1 MVSLMSPV
9 YIPFRAVTNNI
20 SSDISKGL
28 SGARGSVRRDG
39 ENLGRAFSDGFN
51 RGVDTNAFRRVANG
65 IRSMVPE
72 ADQARRSFSTLIRT
86 SYTLGTALTA
96 VVGGVS
102 SVVSSLGALIGAA
115 GGAASTVAVLGNGLF
130 ALGAGMVASRLA
142 LGGVGKALQ
151 QLNQQTAR
159 SASAGTQTALSAVRD
174 SQAREAA
181 AERIADA
188 ERSLARLIEDNR
200 DRLTDANRAVAEA
213 QIDLNNAVRAGREEI
228 QQLGFDA
235 EDAALSEQ
243 RASIN
248 LEKARE
254 ALAKAQDLPP
264 NSRARREA
272 ELAYAEAELNYRK
285 SKDANADLTKE
296 QERLAKSG
304 VNGLASVI
312 AARNKVAEAEANK
325 AEVVKDALE
334 SEADAVRDVAK
345 ARKDA
350 ANVDDRQDAAGGGV
364 GAAAAAGKAWDD
376 GLNDA
381 QRKFVRFLNGL
392 RPQMEALSE
401 IAAKAFLPKL
411 QTAIETLM
419 EKAYPVIAVG
429 IGQVADAMGDAAI
442 ILAGFITTGANLDK
456 LSVLFAASA
465 PLIKTFANI
474 FGNLYDIL
482 LSIFVATAPM
492 AQQFFDFINKSL
504 GKFAGYLNSIEGKN
518 AMADFFAK
526 ASFTAQLFG
535 DIFGNVMQGIGG
547 IIQANIGDGTGGQ
560 ILLDYFKTATEN
572 WGTGGMNDFF
582 INVANNAT
590 KVFDVLGELMGILG
604 RVGENQNLGKAFEVL
619 LEGAPALENILQTTV
634 DAAPQLAELIVT
646 ITEIVSALAD
656 TGAMQVFFET
666 LNNILT
672 PILDFVKDPANK
684 EFLDFWGRIF
694 AMFSAVGLV
703 AGLLGT
709 GLKIV
714 AGSVL
719 GIISPI
725 ATLVGLGGELQGAL
739 FGVKPGKLKTGME
752 ELSDKFKTTGNSK
765 DDFIKNLGLLDKKLE
780 VSKGKPG
787 LLTGTMASLGGM
799 FGKVGGGMATAGTA
813 IGGAMSA
820 AGRGV
825 AIFGKA
831 LLGIMLGPVGIVIG
845 VIAALVGLFMLL
857 YNTNDQFKKDMDR
870 IWAELSA
877 VFEESLQ
884 QIMDALMPLIPVF
897 TQIIDALVPVFTQ
910 IIEAIVPV
918 VTMIIES
925 LVPVFVTLVD
935 AIAPLITMVAEA
947 LVPVIQML
955 ADVLGFIIP
964 IIVQVLTVIITVLAE
979 ILKVVIKVITAVIV
993 WIIEA
998 ITNFGT
1004 NWDNFWAGV
1013 GQFFADVWN
1022 GLVSIVTTVWEA
1034 IVAAIDAAW
1043 QWINTYIFQP
1053 IAAAMQFIGEVF
1065 NNVGIFIGDVWKN
1078 IQNAIDTVWK
1088 WIDRNIFAPIRD
1100 AMDLVGLAFRYAGA
1114 VMQKAWTDLQT
1125 ALNEVWKWIDTNVFN
1140 PIKTAVDL
1148 VQQAFENVAE
1158 GIAVAWDGIKK
1169 AAAAPINFVIDTVY
1183 NNGLRSFWND
1193 IAGNFGMNDLKLP
1206 KVPTIAFASGGV
1218 MPGYSPG
1225 RDIHKFYSPTGGFL
1239 HLSGGEAIMRPEW
1252 TRKVGGP
1259 AAVARM
1265 NAAARNGQAFANGG
1279 VFNGPRVQRFAKG
1292 GTVDFGGDFLDGLG
1306 DIIAA
1311 IGDFFV
1317 DPMGAVKKHLIDG
1330 MIKPLMSGAGD
1341 NVFTNLVGGVPV
1353 KIAETIGKAF
1363 TDFFGGSG
1371 GAGLGTE
1378 GMGWEAMSKL
1388 VTSTIPG
1395 TRITSAYRPGSIT
1408 VNGGKSYHGS
1418 GRAVDVVPATM
1429 DTFNKML
1436 ALFPNAKEL
1445 IFSPAGARQL
1455 LNGKPHMWGGK
1466 VRDTHWDH
1474 VHAAMAKGG
1483 TVFPS
1488 NDGTIVQVAEAGRA
1502 ERIEPLDENGI
1513 SERDKA
1519 WAELFTQG
1527 MRGEVTINVYQLPG
1541 EDAEAF
1547 AQRVSRI
1554 ISRDMRMGAEV

>member
-350 ANVDDRQDAAGGGV
+350 ANVDDRQDAAGGGAA
-364 GAAAAAGKAWDD
+364 AAAAAGKAWDD
-376 GLNDA
+376 GLNNA
-381 QRKFVRFLNGL
+381 QREFVQFLNSL

-401 IAAKAFLPKL
+401 IAANAFLPKL
-411 QTAIETLM
+411 TDAIKILM

-442 ILAGFITTGANLDK
+442 ILAQFITTTGNLDK
-456 LSVLFAASA
+456 LSSLFATSA
-465 PLIKTFANI
+465 PLIRTFANI
-474 FGNLYDIL
+474 AGNLYDIL

-492 AQQFFDFINKSL
+492 AQQFFDFINNSL
-504 GKFAGYLNSIEGKN
+504 GTFAGYLNSFEGKN

-619 LEGAPALENILQTTV
+619 LQGAPALENILQTTV
-634 DAAPQLAELIVT
+634 DAAPQLADLVVT
-646 ITEIVSALAD
+646 ITEIVSALSD

-672 PILDFVKDPANK
+672 PILDFVRDPANK

-694 AMFSAVGLV
+694 AMFSAVGFV
-703 AGLLGT
+703 GGLLGT
-709 GLKIV
+709 GLKII
-714 AGSVL
+714 AGSVAGL
-719 GIISPI
+719 ISPI
-725 ATLVGLGGELQGAL
+725 AATVGVGTKLVGKFSDFNNLRGAT
-739 FGVKPGKLKTGME
+739 VTTVNEVTGKLTVMG
-752 ELSDKFKTTGNSK
+752 TAARVATGNT
-765 DDFIKNLGLLDKKLE
+765 LGMSRAFEIMGAPARGFQTAMTGIGTALG
-780 VSKGKPG
+780 VAGKGVAG
-787 LLTGTMASLGGM
+787 FGRSLLT
-799 FGKVGGGMATAGTA
+799 
-813 IGGAMSA
+813 
-820 AGRGV
+820 
-825 AIFGKA
+825 
-831 LLGIMLGPVGIVIG
+831 IMLGPVGIVIG
-845 VIAALVGLFMLL
+845 VIAALVGLFVAL

-884 QIMDALMPLIPVF
+884 QIMDALKPLIPVF
-897 TQIIDALVPVFTQ
+897 MQIVDALVPVFTQ

-925 LVPVFVTLVD
+925 LVPVFVTLVN
-935 AIAPLITMVAEA
+935 AIAPLITMVADA

-993 WIIEA
+993 WIIGA
-998 ITNFGT
+998 ITGFGE
-1004 NWDNFWAGV
+1004 NWNNFWAGV
-1013 GQFFADVWN
+1013 GQFFADMWNGIATFFTDVWN
-1022 GLVSIVTTVWEA
+1022 GIM
-1034 IVAAIDAAW
+1034 AALDAAW

-1065 NNVGIFIGDVWKN
+1065 NNVGIFIGEVWQN
-1078 IQNAIDTVWK
+1078 IQNAINTVWQ
-1088 WIDRNIFAPIRD
+1088 WIDRYIFLPIRK
-1100 AMDLVGLAFRYAGA
+1100 AMDLIQLAFAYAGA
-1114 VMQKAWTDLQT
+1114 IMQKAWTDLQDT
-1125 ALNEVWKWIDTNVFN
+1125 LNTVWNWIDDNVFE
-1140 PIKTAVDL
+1140 PIKTAVGL
-1148 VQQAFENVAE
+1148 VQQAFENVAD
-1158 GIAVAWDGIKK
+1158 GIATAWEGIKK

-1265 NAAARNGQAFANGG
+1265 NAAARSGQAFANGG

-1378 GMGWEAMSKL
+1378 GMGWQAMSKL

-1466 VRDTHWDH
+1466 VRDTHWNH

>member
-9 YIPFRAVTNNI
+9 YISFRAVTNSI

-72 ADQARRSFSTLIRT
+72 ADAARRSFSTLIRT

-401 IAAKAFLPKL
+401 IAANAFLPKL

-504 GKFAGYLNSIEGKN
+504 GEFAGYLNSIEGKN

-572 WGTGGMNDFF
+572 WGSGGMNDFF

-619 LEGAPALENILQTTV
+619 LQGAPALENILQTTV
-634 DAAPQLAELIVT
+634 NAAPQLSKLIVT

-656 TGAMQVFFET
+656 TGAMRTFFET

-694 AMFSAVGLV
+694 AMFSAVGFV
-703 AGLLGT
+703 GGLLGK
-709 GLKIV
+709 GLKII
-714 AGSVL
+714 AGSVTGL
-719 GIISPI
+719 ISPI
-725 ATLVGLGGELQGAL
+725 AATVGVGTKLVGKFSDFNNLRGAT
-739 FGVKPGKLKTGME
+739 VTTVNEVTGKLTVMGTAARVATGKTLGMSRAFE
-752 ELSDKFKTTGNSK
+752 TMGAPARGFQTAMTG
-765 DDFIKNLGLLDKKLE
+765 IGTALG
-780 VSKGKPG
+780 VAGKGVAG
-787 LLTGTMASLGGM
+787 FGRSLLT
-799 FGKVGGGMATAGTA
+799 
-813 IGGAMSA
+813 
-820 AGRGV
+820 
-825 AIFGKA
+825 
-831 LLGIMLGPVGIVIG
+831 IMLGPVGIVIG
-845 VIAALVGLFMLL
+845 VIAALVGMFVAL

-884 QIMDALMPLIPVF
+884 QIMDALKPLIPVF
-897 TQIIDALVPVFTQ
+897 MQTVDALVPVFTQ

-1004 NWDNFWAGV
+1004 NWGNFWAGV

-1265 NAAARNGQAFANGG
+1265 NAAARTGQAFANGG

-1378 GMGWEAMSKL
+1378 GMGWQAMSKL

-1395 TRITSAYRPGSIT
+1395 ARITSAYRPGSIT

-1466 VRDTHWDH
+1466 VRDTHWNH

>member
-9 YIPFRAVTNNI
+9 YIPFRAVTNSI

-51 RGVDTNAFRRVANG
+51 RGVDVNGFRRVANG

-72 ADQARRSFSTLIRT
+72 AEAARRSFSTLVRT
-86 SYTLGTALTA
+86 SYTLGTGLTA

-102 SVVSSLGALIGAA
+102 SVVSALGALAGAA
-115 GGAASTVAVLGNGLF
+115 GGASSTVAVLGNGLF

-181 AERIADA
+181 ARRIEDA
-188 ERSLARLIEDNR
+188 ERSLARLIETNR
-200 DRLTDANRAVAEA
+200 DRLLDANRAVAEA
-213 QIDLNNAVRAGREEI
+213 QLDLTNAVRAGREEI

-243 RASIN
+243 RASLN

-285 SKDANADLTKE
+285 AKDSNQDLQKE
-296 QERLAKSG
+296 QDRLAKSG
-304 VNGLASVI
+304 VNGLAGVI

-325 AEVVKDALE
+325 AEVVKDALQAE
-334 SEADAVRDVAK
+334 EDALRDVAQ

-350 ANVDDRQDAAGGGV
+350 QNVDDRQDAAGGV
-364 GAAAAAGKAWDD
+364 AAAAAAGKAWDD

-401 IAAKAFLPKL
+401 IAANAFLPDL
-411 QTAIETLM
+411 QRGIEILM
-419 EKAYPVIAVG
+419 EKAYPVVAVG

-442 ILAGFITTGANLDK
+442 ILAEFITTSDNLTK
-456 LSVLFAASA
+456 LSSLFASSA

-492 AQQFFDFINKSL
+492 AQDFFDFINESL
-504 GKFAGYLNSIEGKN
+504 GKFSGYLNSFEGKN
-518 AMADFFAK
+518 AMADFFEK
-526 ASFTAQLFG
+526 ASFTAKLFG
-535 DIFGNVMQGIGG
+535 DVFGNVMGGIGS

-560 ILLDYFKTATEN
+560 ILLDYFKTATED
-572 WGTGGMNDFF
+572 WGKGGMNDFF

-590 KVFDVLGELMGILG
+590 KVLDTLGSLVGILG

-619 LEGAPALENILQTTV
+619 LQGAPALENILQTTV
-634 DAAPQLAELIVT
+634 DAAPQLADLVVT
-646 ITEIVSALAD
+646 LTEIVSALSD
-656 TGAMQVFFET
+656 TGSMQVFFET

-672 PILDFVKDPANK
+672 PVLDFVKDPANK

-703 AGLLGT
+703 AVVAGT
-709 GLKIV
+709 GLKII
-714 AGSVL
+714 AGSIL
-719 GIISPI
+719 GVVSPMASI
-725 ATLVGLGGELQGAL
+725 VGLGSRFKDAL
-739 FGVKPGKLKTGME
+739 FGTSPSKLTKGMDVLSDGFKKTGM
-752 ELSDKFKTTGNSK
+752 SK
-765 DDFIKNLGLLDKKLE
+765 DDFIANLGLLDKKLE

-787 LLTGTMASLGGM
+787 LLTAPMAAMSGAFKGLGP
-799 FGKVGGGMATAGTA
+799 VLTTAGTGIA
-813 IGGAMSA
+813 T
-820 AGRGV
+820 
-825 AIFGKA
+825 FGKA

-845 VIAALVGLFMLL
+845 VIAGLVGLFVTL
-857 YNTNDQFKKDMDR
+857 YNTNDQFKKDMDKV
-870 IWAELSA
+870 WADLSK
-877 VFEESLQ
+877 VFMESGQ
-884 QIMDALMPLIPVF
+884 QIMDALQPLIPIF
-897 TQIIDALVPVFTQ
+897 SQ

-918 VTMIIES
+918 ITTIVQSLVPVITMIIEA
-925 LVPVFVTLVD
+925 V
-935 AIAPLITMVAEA
+935 APLITMIVTA
-947 LVPVIQML
+947 LVPVFELL
-955 ADVLGFIIP
+955 ANVLGFIVP
-964 IIVQVLTVIITVLAE
+964 ILTTVLTVIVTVLAE

-993 WIIEA
+993 WVIEA

-1004 NWDNFWAGV
+1004 NWDNFWAGI
-1013 GQFFADVWN
+1013 GTFFSDVWN
-1022 GLVSIVTTVWEA
+1022 GFLTVVSTVWEA
-1034 IVAAIDAAW
+1034 ILTAMDTAW
-1043 QWINTYIFQP
+1043 QWINTYILQP
-1053 IAAAMQFIGEVF
+1053 IVIAVEAVGWAFGEFGRFVSE
-1065 NNVGIFIGDVWKN
+1065 VWTN
-1078 IQNAIDTVWK
+1078 IQKAIDTVWK
-1088 WIDRNIFAPIRD
+1088 WIDRYIFLPIRQ
-1100 AMDLVGLAFRYAGA
+1100 AMDIVGAAFRIAGA
-1114 VMQKAWTDLQT
+1114 VMQKAWVDLQIG
-1125 ALNEVWKWIDTNVFN
+1125 LNEVWKWIDNNIFN
-1140 PIKTAVDL
+1140 PIKTAVGL

-1169 AAAAPINFVIDTVY
+1169 AAAVPINFVIDTVY

-1193 IAGNFGMNDLKLP
+1193 IADNLNMKDLKLP
-1206 KVPTIAFASGGV
+1206 KAKTVAFAGGGV

-1252 TRKVGGP
+1252 TRMMGGP
-1259 AAVARM
+1259 AAIARM
-1265 NAAARNGQAFANGG
+1265 NRAAISGRQAFATGG
-1279 VFNGPRVQRFAKG
+1279 VYSAPRVQRFASG
-1292 GTVDFGGDFLDGLG
+1292 GTVDFAGDLLDN
-1306 DIIAA
+1306 
-1311 IGDFFV
+1311 IGDFFGIIG
-1317 DPMGAVKKHLIDG
+1317 DFFANPIDAVQKHLIDG
-1330 MIKPLMSGAGD
+1330 LVKPLLNNGD
-1341 NVFTNLVGGVPV
+1341 DSLFGQLIGGVPIR
-1353 KIAETIGKAF
+1353 IAEGIGGAF
-1363 TDFFGGSG
+1363 KDFFGGFNAAAGQGTSGMGYQAMTAMVKQAFPGLSITSGYRSPGANAAVG
-1371 GAGLGTE
+1371 GAKG
-1378 GMGWEAMSKL
+1378 
-1388 VTSTIPG
+1388 
-1395 TRITSAYRPGSIT
+1395 
-1408 VNGGKSYHGS
+1408 SYHMQ
-1418 GRAVDVVPATM
+1418 GRAIDVVPATM

-1436 ALFPNAKEL
+1436 ALFPNAREL
-1445 IFSPAGARQL
+1445 IYTPAGNRQL
-1455 LNGKPHMWGGK
+1455 LNGKPFSGWSSTVKAQHYN
-1466 VRDTHWDH
+1466 HI
-1474 VHAAMAKGG
+1474 HAAMAKGG

-1488 NDGTIVQVAEAGRA
+1488 NGGTIVQVAEAGRA
-1502 ERIEPLDENGI
+1502 ERIEPLDDNGI

-1527 MRGEVTINVYQLPG
+1527 MRGDVTINVYQLPG

-1554 ISRDMRMGAEV
+1554 ISRDTRMGAEF